1 MSCAVRDVSTDSVQ
15 GTRRSDR
22 GSTFVEIVVAVTLLG
37 VLVVPVMGAVM
48 LSIRASTTATMASE
62 VETALLNAVDRVN
75 RSPVTSCDYSQYA
88 EAAMLTQGWS
98 ESDVVVEHFYLD
110 TALPTPDWV
119 VGPPGASAC
128 PGGVHRD
135 DLIQKVSI
143 NVTSPDDKV
152 SRTIQVVK
160 SNV

>member
-1 MSCAVRDVSTDSVQ
+1 VNPAHHQDS
-15 GTRRSDR
+15 GRNRSPRDR
-22 GSTFVEIVVAVTLLG
+22 GSTLVEIVVAVTLLA
-37 VLVVPVMGAVM
+37 VLIVPVMRSVIV
-48 LSIRASTTATMASE
+48 SIRASTTATAASE

-98 ESDVVVEHFYLD
+98 EADVVVEHFYLD
-110 TALPTPDWV
+110 TTLPTPDWV
-119 VGPPGASAC
+119 AGPPGAAAC
-128 PGGVHRD
+128 PGGLHRD

-143 NVTSPDDKV
+143 SVTDPGDKV